1 VTVCR
6 SCGVDRIPAFSD
18 RELCRACAPPVRP
31 VAQAKRPKAFRLAD
45 RPAAPDL
52 GVYDRA
58 RGRAAQEMDW

>member
-1 VTVCR
+1 MKVCR

-31 VAQAKRPKAFRLAD
+31 VVQGKRRRAYTLAD
-45 RPAAPDL
+45 RPAALDVD
-52 GVYDRA
+52 VYDRA